1 MSRTDG
7 LLSIGF
13 KGNRRNWRTP
23 FLGRKKKR
31 FSKVLFR
38 LVLLLIQLLVYSLGN
53 LLNYIR
59 LFLLVSPKKVG
70 KSAYYIILFLGLIR
84 VTDLARLIF
93 TAALIADL
101 QVLRE
106 TVSCF

>member
-1 MSRTDG
+1 ME
-7 LLSIGF
+7 IHF
-13 KGNRRNWRTP
+13 N
-23 FLGRKKKR
+23 KKKR
-31 FSKVLFR
+31 SSKVLFR

-101 QVLRE
+101 QVLGGD
-106 TVSCF
+106 CFMFLTASSSKL

>member
-1 MSRTDG
+1 MVS
-7 LLSIGF
+7 
-13 KGNRRNWRTP
+13 
-23 FLGRKKKR
+23 
-31 FSKVLFR
+31 
-38 LVLLLIQLLVYSLGN
+38 VLLLIQLLVYSLGN

-93 TAALIADL
+93 TALIADL
-101 QVLRE
+101 QVFGGRLFHVSNRE
-106 TVSCF
+106 QL